1 MARNNIPLEILS
13 KTSATDIV
21 AEEIRRLIL
30 SGKLLP
36 GKKISSERELAK
48 FLGATR
54 NAVRNGLLKLE
65 EEGLIKAK
73 GNRRAVAENPKMDEL
88 RNSRSKA
95 IAIIVDN
102 VFTVQELLSI
112 TATGWANAIPA
123 GAVSEAFANGIPALL
138 VPANKIEGID
148 FDSLIYSPP
157 SGLVVI
163 SGIEQMSSRRKILNT
178 LKFEDLPVVA
188 YGDEHSW
195 PECDVVC
202 SDHRQ
207 GVCDLTSWLIE
218 KGARSILRV
227 EEKKAEVLEWM
238 TLRDNGF
245 KETCIKASVPIL
257 PILEIPGS
265 GSSYDFSKEAF
276 ESEAHKLAGY
286 LFKRLEKNR
295 DIDAIMGMSDGFVP
309 KIAMA
314 LRILGRDP
322 EKYMITGYDN
332 YWEKSPDRKWEVFAP
347 AATVDKDNIK
357 IGQELIRLMV
367 RRLSGNLG
375 ANPEK
380 LFVPQRL
387 VVIKKDR

>member
-1 MARNNIPLEILS
+1 VKKTIPLDVLS
-13 KTSATDIV
+13 KTSASDLV

-36 GKKISSERELAK
+36 GKKISSERNLAK

-73 GNRRAVAENPKMDEL
+73 GNRRAVAANPKMDEL

-95 IAIIVDN
+95 IAIIMDD
-102 VFTVQELLSI
+102 VFTVQELLSM
-112 TATGWANAIPA
+112 TASGWSAAISA

-138 VPANKIEGID
+138 VPARKPEGVA
-148 FDSLIYSPP
+148 FENLIYTPP

-163 SGIEQMSSRRKILNT
+163 SGMEDMSTREKILKT
-178 LKFEDLPVVA
+178 LDLDDLPIVA
-188 YGDEHSW
+188 YGDDHAW

-207 GVCDLTSWLIE
+207 GAYDLTSSLIE

-227 EEKKAEVLEWM
+227 EDKRVEVPEWV
-238 TLRDNGF
+238 TLRENGF
-245 KETCIKASVPIL
+245 KEACGKASIPIL
-257 PILEIPGS
+257 PILEIPVS
-265 GSSYDFSKEAF
+265 GSYDFSKEAF
-276 ESEAHKLAGY
+276 ESDTHKIAGY
-286 LFKRLEKNR
+286 LFKRLEKTR
-295 DIDAIMGMSDGFVP
+295 KIDAIMGASDGFVP
-309 KIAMA
+309 KIAAA

-322 EKYMITGYDN
+322 KEFIITGYDN
-332 YWEKSPDRKWEVFAP
+332 YWEKSPDRQWEDIAP

-357 IGQELIRLMV
+357 IGQELIRLML
-367 RRLSGNLG
+367 RRLSGVLG
-375 ANPEK
+375 SKPEK
-380 LFVPQRL
+380 ILVPQRL
-387 VVIKKDR
+387 ILNEG